1 MKKNERHSIYFT
13 LPDLKKL
20 NELASQR
27 RESKSAVVRKLIHIE
42 KYMQTLKQIEINN
55 EILADFL
62 KEFKHLGKNLNQI
75 AYHLNAHIIKKEEAK
90 SDLEKTMYEFFDAIE
105 RLRNN
110 KIGKLKIKIDVERTK
125 QPNNKEIKGFQG
137 E

>member
-105 RLRNN
+105 RLSN

-125 QPNNKEIKGFQG
+125 QPNNKEIKGLQS

>member
-1 MKKNERHSIYFT
+1 MKKVSSHFIYFT
-13 LPDLKKL
+13 EADARILTKMMQAR
-20 NELASQR
+20 N
-27 RESKSAVVRKLIHIE
+27 ESKSAIVRKLIHVE
-42 KYMQTLKQIEINN
+42 KYAQTLKQIEINN
-55 EILADFL
+55 EILADC
-62 KEFKHLGKNLNQI
+62 LNQI

-105 RLRNN
+105 RLSN

-125 QPNNKEIKGFQG
+125 QPNNKEIKGLQG

>member
-20 NELASQR
+20 NELANQR

-105 RLRNN
+105 RLSN

-125 QPNNKEIKGFQG
+125 QPNNKEVKGLQG

>member
-105 RLRNN
+105 RLSN

-125 QPNNKEIKGFQG
+125 QPNKKEIKGLQG

>member
-105 RLRNN
+105 RLSN
-110 KIGKLKIKIDVERTK
+110 KISKLKIKIDVERTK
-125 QPNNKEIKGFQG
+125 QPNNKEIKGLQG

>member
-90 SDLEKTMYEFFDAIE
+90 SNLEKTMYEFFDAIE
-105 RLRNN
+105 RLSN

-125 QPNNKEIKGFQG
+125 QPNNKEIKGLQG

>member
-105 RLRNN
+105 RLSN

-125 QPNNKEIKGFQG
+125 QPNNKEIKGL
-137 E
+137 

>member
-105 RLRNN
+105 RLSN
-110 KIGKLKIKIDVERTK
+110 KIGKLKIKIEVERTK
-125 QPNNKEIKGFQG
+125 QPNNKEIKGLQG

>member
-105 RLRNN
+105 GLSN

-125 QPNNKEIKGFQG
+125 QPNNKEIKGLQG

>member
-1 MKKNERHSIYFT
+1 MKKVSSHFIYFT
-13 LPDLKKL
+13 EADARILTKMMQAR
-20 NELASQR
+20 N
-27 RESKSAVVRKLIHIE
+27 ESKSAIVRKLIHVE
-42 KYMQTLKQIEINN
+42 KYAQTLKQIEINN

-90 SDLEKTMYEFFDAIE
+90 SDLEKTMYEFFDAIG
-105 RLRNN
+105 RLSN

-125 QPNNKEIKGFQG
+125 QPNNKEIKGLQG

>member
-90 SDLEKTMYEFFDAIE
+90 SDLEKTMHEFFDAIE
-105 RLRNN
+105 RLSN
-110 KIGKLKIKIDVERTK
+110 KIGKLKIKIDVKRTK
-125 QPNNKEIKGFQG
+125 QPNNKEIKGLQG

>member
-1 MKKNERHSIYFT
+1 MKKASSHFIYFT
-13 LPDLKKL
+13 EADARILTKMMQAR
-20 NELASQR
+20 N
-27 RESKSAVVRKLIHIE
+27 ESKSAIVRKLIHVE
-42 KYMQTLKQIEINN
+42 KYAQTLKQIEINN

-90 SDLEKTMYEFFDAIE
+90 SDLEKTMYEFFDAIG
-105 RLRNN
+105 RLSN

-125 QPNNKEIKGFQG
+125 QPNNKEIKGLQG

>member
-75 AYHLNAHIIKKEEAK
+75 AYHLNTHIIKKEEAK

-105 RLRNN
+105 RLSN

-125 QPNNKEIKGFQG
+125 QPNNKEIKGLQG

>member
-55 EILADFL
+55 EI
-62 KEFKHLGKNLNQI
+62 
-75 AYHLNAHIIKKEEAK
+75 
-90 SDLEKTMYEFFDAIE
+90 
-105 RLRNN
+105 
-110 KIGKLKIKIDVERTK
+110 
-125 QPNNKEIKGFQG
+125 
-137 E
+137 

>member
-1 MKKNERHSIYFT
+1 MKKVSSHFIYFT

-42 KYMQTLKQIEINN
+42 KYAQTLKQIEINN

-105 RLRNN
+105 RLSN

-125 QPNNKEIKGFQG
+125 QPNNKEIKGLQG

>member
-1 MKKNERHSIYFT
+1 MKKVSSHFIYFT
-13 LPDLKKL
+13 EADARILTKMMQAR
-20 NELASQR
+20 N
-27 RESKSAVVRKLIHIE
+27 ESKSAIVRKLIHVE
-42 KYMQTLKQIEINN
+42 KYAQTLKHIEINN

-105 RLRNN
+105 RLSN

-125 QPNNKEIKGFQG
+125 QPNNKEIKGLQG

>member
-1 MKKNERHSIYFT
+1 
-13 LPDLKKL
+13 
-20 NELASQR
+20 
-27 RESKSAVVRKLIHIE
+27 
-42 KYMQTLKQIEINN
+42 MQTLKQIEINN

-105 RLRNN
+105 RLSN

-125 QPNNKEIKGFQG
+125 QPNNKEIKGLQG

>member
-105 RLRNN
+105 RLSN
-110 KIGKLKIKIDVERTK
+110 KIGKLKIKVDVERTK
-125 QPNNKEIKGFQG
+125 QPNNKEIKGLQG

>member
-75 AYHLNAHIIKKEEAK
+75 AYHLNTHIIKKEEAK

-105 RLRNN
+105 RLSN

-125 QPNNKEIKGFQG
+125 QPNNKEIKGLQS

>member
-20 NELASQR
+20 NELANQR
-27 RESKSAVVRKLIHIE
+27 RESKSAIVRKLIHIE

-105 RLRNN
+105 RLSN

-125 QPNNKEIKGFQG
+125 QPNNKEIKGLQG

>member
-13 LPDLKKL
+13 LSDLKKL
-20 NELASQR
+20 NELANQR

-105 RLRNN
+105 RLSN

-125 QPNNKEIKGFQG
+125 QPNNKEIKGLQG

>member
-13 LPDLKKL
+13 LSDLKKL
-20 NELASQR
+20 NELANQR

-105 RLRNN
+105 RLSN

-125 QPNNKEIKGFQG
+125 QPNNKEIKGLQS

>member
-1 MKKNERHSIYFT
+1 MKKVSSHFIYFT
-13 LPDLKKL
+13 EADARILTKMMQAR
-20 NELASQR
+20 N
-27 RESKSAVVRKLIHIE
+27 ESKSAIVRKLIHVE
-42 KYMQTLKQIEINN
+42 KYAQTLKQIEINN

-105 RLRNN
+105 RLST
-110 KIGKLKIKIDVERTK
+110 KIGTLKIKIDVERTK
-125 QPNNKEIKGFQG
+125 QPNNKEIKGLQS

>member
-1 MKKNERHSIYFT
+1 MKKVSSHFIYFT
-13 LPDLKKL
+13 EADARILTKMMQAR
-20 NELASQR
+20 N
-27 RESKSAVVRKLIHIE
+27 ESKSAIVRKLIHVE
-42 KYMQTLKQIEINN
+42 KYAQTLKQIEINN

-90 SDLEKTMYEFFDAIE
+90 SDLEKTMYEFFDTIE
-105 RLRNN
+105 RLSN

-125 QPNNKEIKGFQG
+125 QPNNKEIKGLQG

>member
-105 RLRNN
+105 RLSN

-125 QPNNKEIKGFQG
+125 QHNNKEIKGLQG

>member
-1 MKKNERHSIYFT
+1 MKKVSSHFIYFT
-13 LPDLKKL
+13 EADARILTKMMQAR
-20 NELASQR
+20 N
-27 RESKSAVVRKLIHIE
+27 ESKSAIVRKLIHVE
-42 KYMQTLKQIEINN
+42 KYAQTLKQIEINN

-90 SDLEKTMYEFFDAIE
+90 SDLEKTMYEFFGAIE
-105 RLRNN
+105 RLSN

-125 QPNNKEIKGFQG
+125 QPNNKEIKGLQG

>member
-1 MKKNERHSIYFT
+1 M
-13 LPDLKKL
+13 
-20 NELASQR
+20 ASQR

-105 RLRNN
+105 RLSN

-125 QPNNKEIKGFQG
+125 QPNNKEIKGLQG

>member
-20 NELASQR
+20 NKLASQR

-105 RLRNN
+105 RLSN

-125 QPNNKEIKGFQG
+125 QPNNKEIKGLQG

>member
-105 RLRNN
+105 RLSN

-125 QPNNKEIKGFQG
+125 RPNNKEIKGLQG

>member
-1 MKKNERHSIYFT
+1 MKKVSSHFIYFT
-13 LPDLKKL
+13 EADARILTKMMQAR
-20 NELASQR
+20 N
-27 RESKSAVVRKLIHIE
+27 ESKSAIVRKLIHVE
-42 KYMQTLKQIEINN
+42 KYAQTLKQIEINN

-105 RLRNN
+105 RLSS
-110 KIGKLKIKIDVERTK
+110 KLKIKIDVERTK
-125 QPNNKEIKGFQG
+125 QPNNKEIKGLQG

>member
-105 RLRNN
+105 RLSN

-125 QPNNKEIKGFQG
+125 QPNNKEIKGLQD

>member
-62 KEFKHLGKNLNQI
+62 KEFKHLGKNLN
-75 AYHLNAHIIKKEEAK
+75 
-90 SDLEKTMYEFFDAIE
+90 
-105 RLRNN
+105 
-110 KIGKLKIKIDVERTK
+110 
-125 QPNNKEIKGFQG
+125 
-137 E
+137 

>member
-62 KEFKHLGKNLNQI
+62 KEFKHLEKNLNQI

-105 RLRNN
+105 RLSN

-125 QPNNKEIKGFQG
+125 QPNNKEIKGLQG

>member
-105 RLRNN
+105 RLSN
-110 KIGKLKIKIDVERTK
+110 KIGKLKIKIDVKRTK
-125 QPNNKEIKGFQG
+125 QPNNKEIKGLQG

>member
-27 RESKSAVVRKLIHIE
+27 RESKSAVVRKLIHVE

-105 RLRNN
+105 RLSN

-125 QPNNKEIKGFQG
+125 QPNNKEIKGLQG

>member
-105 RLRNN
+105 RLSN

-125 QPNNKEIKGFQG
+125 QPNNKEIKGLQG